1 MASASPICLMARA
14 TPIWHQRLSH
24 LNFDTINDLEK
35 NDLVF
40 SLPKFKY
47 AKEHLCPSCE
57 QGKRK
62 RASHPPNPVPN
73 SKQQLHLLHMDLCG
87 QMRVASING
96 KRVYNQRT
104 KKIMET
110 MNVMFDELS
119 AMAFEQNSSKPGLQ
133 SLIFGQISSK
143 LELTYASST
152 ITSKRPSERD
162 LDILFEP
169 LHNEY
174 LSGQPL
180 EAPRTVHA
188 APVIQNLQVLST
200 STSIQDSAPTPTN
213 SSNTLISS
221 HNVDEQS
228 QPHAQQQGNQAL
240 LPTASAADDVPKCRV
255 RGRFI
260 CQSFYHT
267 FH

>member
-1 MASASPICLMARA
+1 EL
-14 TPIWHQRLSH
+14 
-24 LNFDTINDLEK
+24 
-35 NDLVF
+35 
-40 SLPKFKY
+40 
-47 AKEHLCPSCE
+47 
-57 QGKRK
+57 
-62 RASHPPNPVPN
+62 
-73 SKQQLHLLHMDLCG
+73 
-87 QMRVASING
+87 ING
-96 KRVYNQRT
+96 K
-104 KKIMET
+104 
-110 MNVMFDELS
+110 
-119 AMAFEQNSSKPGLQ
+119 KPDISFLYV
-133 SLIFGQISSK
+133 FGALCYPKNDREDIGKHGAKGDIGFFIGSK

-180 EAPRTVHA
+180 EAPRTVHV

-200 STSIQDSAPTPTN
+200 SMSIQDSAPTPTN

-221 HNVDEQS
+221 YNVDEQS

-240 LPTASAADDVPKCRV
+240 LPTASAADNVPKCRV